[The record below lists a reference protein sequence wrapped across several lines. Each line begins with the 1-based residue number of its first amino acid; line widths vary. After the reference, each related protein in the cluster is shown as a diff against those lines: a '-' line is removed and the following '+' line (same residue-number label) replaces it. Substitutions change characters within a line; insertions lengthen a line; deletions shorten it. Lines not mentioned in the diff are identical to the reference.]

1 MGWQEWMMQ
10 ARQGRGP
17 LRLARPLY
25 RRAQNI
31 RLPLIRPFWGA
42 LYATSRLA
50 RLAWRQTTK
59 ILWREPIFRYLC
71 TEVGRGLVLEGDVPQ
86 IVGNGT
92 ISVGDNVRIGTRN
105 SWAVGFKASTDAQL
119 IIGDRVSVNYQ
130 TIISVAKKVSIGDH
144 TMIAGNVQIYDNISH
159 PISPRRRLA
168 YEPFTLDEASPVHIG
183 RNVWIGQAAII
194 MRGVTIGDNSV
205 VAAGSIVTK
214 SVPPNTLVGGNPARI
229 LRNIED
235 DLGVSGAQ

>member
-25 RRAQNI
+25 RRAQDI
-31 RLPLIRPFWGA
+31 RLPLIRPFWGTLFGA
-42 LYATSRLA
+42 SRLL

-71 TEVGRGLVLEGDVPQ
+71 SEVGRGLVLEGDVPQ
-86 IVGNGT
+86 IVGNGR
-92 ISVGDNVRIGTRN
+92 IVVGSNVRIGTRN
-105 SWAVGFKASTDAQL
+105 SWVVGFKVSTDAQL
-119 IIGDRVSVNYQ
+119 TIGNQVSINYQ
-130 TIISVAKKVSIGDH
+130 TIISVAKRVSIGDH

-159 PISPRRRLA
+159 PLSPRRRLA
-168 YEPFTLDEASPVHIG
+168 YESFTLDEAAPVLIG
-183 RNVWIGQAAII
+183 SNVWVGQAAII

-214 SVPPNTLVGGNPARI
+214 SIPPNTLVGGNPAKV
-229 LRNIED
+229 LRAIKD
-235 DLGVSGAQ
+235 DISSPEIS